1 MRLIQKNNSKLYKG
15 VEMKELIKQ
24 LKVTTESYT
33 KVTLEKGVV
42 VWS

>member
-1 MRLIQKNNSKLYKG
+1 MFGGK
-15 VEMKELIKQ
+15 MKELIKQ
-24 LKVTTESYT
+24 LKVTMESYT